1 MYSQPT
7 LPLLMAVTRKP
18 DKKRLIFKGSLYS
31 TILAVFVNV
40 KGRGATSFLGAIFFA
55 FFTLFD
61 KKSQKKSSVPLWTF
75 FQVCLGRG
83 RIQGLGRLGRG
94 GTIDISDLLLTF
106 FIFTN
111 FFCKVGVQKSNP
123 GLEIWSSPFLSRWF
137 YCWCT
142 SRISGPWCRTMV
154 LGEWGSSLLQSDGTS
169 AWGGTF
175 VCLQHSHISGEADT
189 GTETHF
195 HWNI

>member
-1 MYSQPT
+1 MGNI
-7 LPLLMAVTRKP
+7 
-18 DKKRLIFKGSLYS
+18 IFGGNFFCLFHPFWSEKSEKVLCSSLN
-31 TILAVFVNV
+31 I
-40 KGRGATSFLGAIFFA
+40 
-55 FFTLFD
+55 
-61 KKSQKKSSVPLWTF
+61 

-94 GTIDISDLLLTF
+94 GTIDISDLWLTF
-106 FIFTN
+106 IIFTN
-111 FFCKVGVQKSNP
+111 FFCKVAVQKSNP

-142 SRISGPWCRTMV
+142 SMISGPWCWTML
-154 LGEWGSSLLQSDGTS
+154 LGEWGPSLLQSDGTS
-169 AWGGTF
+169 PWRRTF
-175 VCLQHSHISGEADT
+175 VCLQHSHISGEADS